1 MLEFEQK
8 YLNKGFELIGGID
21 EVGRGSL
28 AGAVMSACVIM
39 PLNDLIDGVDDSK
52 KLSKKRRDELYDLI
66 VEKAIAFY
74 VSAVDE
80 KIIDEINILQAT
92 KQSMIECVDK
102 IAIKPEIVL
111 VDAVKLNLPIAS
123 ESIIKG
129 DEKSYSIA
137 CASILAKVTRDRIME
152 KYDEI
157 YPQYQFG
164 KHKGYGTKIHIE
176 AIKQFGACEIH
187 RRTFIKKFI

>member
-52 KLSKKRRDELYDLI
+52 KLSPKKRDYLFDLI
-66 VEKAIAFY
+66 VDKAIAFY

-80 KIIDEINILQAT
+80 KIIDE
-92 KQSMIECVDK
+92 
-102 IAIKPEIVL
+102 
-111 VDAVKLNLPIAS
+111 
-123 ESIIKG
+123 
-129 DEKSYSIA
+129 
-137 CASILAKVTRDRIME
+137 
-152 KYDEI
+152 
-157 YPQYQFG
+157 
-164 KHKGYGTKIHIE
+164 
-176 AIKQFGACEIH
+176 
-187 RRTFIKKFI
+187 